1 MTSLTCSWHTD
12 FIRGQLQCGSTP
24 DKGQRTNMKRGL
36 EDVLFF
42 VAGRFDAHSSIVVWS
57 ISFEYLEI
65 CSEGL
70 GG

>member
-1 MTSLTCSWHTD
+1 
-12 FIRGQLQCGSTP
+12 
-24 DKGQRTNMKRGL
+24 MKRGL
-36 EDVLFF
+36 EDFLFF

-57 ISFEYLEI
+57 ISCEYLEI